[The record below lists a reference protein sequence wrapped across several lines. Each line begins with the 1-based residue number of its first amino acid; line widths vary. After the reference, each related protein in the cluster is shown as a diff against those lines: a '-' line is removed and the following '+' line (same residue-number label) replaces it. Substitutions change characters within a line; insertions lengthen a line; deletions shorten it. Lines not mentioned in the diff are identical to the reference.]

1 MSVIVIDAATRDK
14 FLAAAD
20 GETVEVRDETGE
32 VVGRFIRQQSQN
44 PDDYEFLDEP
54 ASEEEI
60 ERRRRESPRY
70 TAAQVEERLRRLR
83 KCE

>member
-1 MSVIVIDAATRDK
+1 MSVVVIDDATREK
-14 FLAAAD
+14 LLAT
-20 GETVEVRDETGE
+20 EEYEVEVRDETGV
-32 VVGRFIRQQSQN
+32 VVGRFIRQQRAE
-44 PDDYEFLDEP
+44 DYEILGEV

-70 TAAQVEERLRRLR
+70 TAEQVEERLRRLR

>member
-1 MSVIVIDAATRDK
+1 MSVVVIDAATREK
-14 FLAAAD
+14 FLAAN
-20 GETVEVRDETGE
+20 GEMVEVRDEAGE
-32 VVGRFIRQQSQN
+32 VIGRFIRQQSQREE
-44 PDDYEFLDEP
+44 DYEILGEP

>member
-1 MSVIVIDAATRDK
+1 MSVVVIDAATREK
-14 FLAAAD
+14 LLSAD
-20 GETVEVRDETGE
+20 SLVVEVLDETGA
-32 VVGRFIRQQSQN
+32 VVGKFVRQQRAE
-44 PDDYEFLDEP
+44 DYEIVGEL

>member
-1 MSVIVIDAATRDK
+1 MSAVVIDAATREK
-14 FLAAAD
+14 LLAAD
-20 GETVEVRDETGE
+20 SLVVEVVDETGA
-32 VVGRFIRQQSQN
+32 VVGKFVRQQRAE
-44 PDDYEFLDEP
+44 DYEIVGEP

>member
-1 MSVIVIDAATRDK
+1 MSVVVIDAATREK
-14 FLAAAD
+14 LLA
-20 GETVEVRDETGE
+20 GMEQEVEVRDESGE
-32 VVGRFIRQQSQN
+32 VVGRFIRRQRME
-44 PDDYEFLDEP
+44 DYEILGEL

>member
-1 MSVIVIDAATRDK
+1 MSVVVIDAATREK
-14 FLAAAD
+14 LLAA
-20 GETVEVRDETGE
+20 EEYEVEVRDESGA
-32 VVGRFIRQQSQN
+32 VVGKFIRSQSQRAE
-44 PDDYEFLDEP
+44 DYEILGEL

-70 TAAQVEERLRRLR
+70 TAEQVEERLRRLR

>member
-1 MSVIVIDAATRDK
+1 MSVVVIDAATREK
-14 FLAAAD
+14 LLAA
-20 GETVEVRDETGE
+20 GEHEVEVRDESGE
-32 VVGRFIRQQSQN
+32 VVGRFIRRQRME
-44 PDDYEFLDEP
+44 DYEILGEL

>member
-1 MSVIVIDAATRDK
+1 MGVVVVDAATRDK
-14 FLAAAD
+14 LLA
-20 GETVEVRDETGE
+20 GVEQEVEVRDENGE
-32 VVGRFIRQQSQN
+32 VVGRFIRRLRLE
-44 PDDYEFLDEP
+44 DFEIEGEF